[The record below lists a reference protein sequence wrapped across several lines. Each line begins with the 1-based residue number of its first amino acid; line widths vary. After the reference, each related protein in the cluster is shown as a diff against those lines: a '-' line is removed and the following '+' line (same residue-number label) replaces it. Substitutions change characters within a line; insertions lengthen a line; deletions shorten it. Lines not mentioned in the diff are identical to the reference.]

1 MAASADTPL
10 SASPTTSN
18 PSASSNALAE
28 DRKPGW
34 SSTISTVSFFTSR
47 SSHAAGLSAS
57 GLPLARQDVAKIGRH
72 SEMPGKPDDDHP
84 WQSGRSAPNETG
96 RGAHP
101 LHAFQACTSAF
112 VPGLAVRDLRCAGL
126 ANVGVKLRP
135 AACCAGSTRSGVPPV
150 RFGLHIY
157 PAARAYHP
165 DLRAAVSHAD
175 RRRPAPERRL
185 LARCMSAQP
194 SPVRGPSG
202 VPLSETEAAEV
213 SIPVPG
219 SSGGKLPG
227 KSAPCRDAGLHG
239 YRVTALELVA
249 RVDEAIGNGRT
260 RCL

>member
-175 RRRPAPERRL
+175 QRRPAPERRL
-185 LARCMSAQP
+185 WIGSD
-194 SPVRGPSG
+194 SVRMTN
-202 VPLSETEAAEV
+202 PLRT
-213 SIPVPG
+213 P
-219 SSGGKLPG
+219 
-227 KSAPCRDAGLHG
+227 DAGTN
-239 YRVTALELVA
+239 RQPQP
-249 RVDEAIGNGRT
+249 R
-260 RCL
+260 

>member
-72 SEMPGKPDDDHP
+72 SEMPGKRDDDHP

-126 ANVGVKLRP
+126 ANVGVKLRS
-135 AACCAGSTRSGVPPV
+135 AACCAGSTRSGS
-150 RFGLHIY
+150 
-157 PAARAYHP
+157 AAGA
-165 DLRAAVSHAD
+165 LRPSHLPSGTRISSGSA
-175 RRRPAPERRL
+175 RRGQPRRPAATCARTAVTCSLYVGPAVTRTWPQRECRCRR
-185 LARCMSAQP
+185 RK
-194 SPVRGPSG
+194 
-202 VPLSETEAAEV
+202 PL
-213 SIPVPG
+213 
-219 SSGGKLPG
+219 
-227 KSAPCRDAGLHG
+227 R
-239 YRVTALELVA
+239 
-249 RVDEAIGNGRT
+249 
-260 RCL
+260 